1 MLQVDFVIDDVSHCR
16 AKNSRDLQST
26 TFYRVVLGG
35 NVTFTKAVL
44 DILSAEEDRSEFE
57 WLIQPR
63 EKKLR
68 TDFYQQKCGIRKVC
82 MAFARMLLF
91 MFLSLVFLLATVF
104 FYSVHNFL
112 YAHRMQ
118 KRKRLF
124 HHIELPMA
132 FAALSG
138 NKDMILLFKDFGVDL
153 AQRDPNL
160 NNVFHYISDMSIDK
174 PDKALKAYRA
184 MVDVIQDRMLLRE
197 LIYTKGHN
205 AYGITPFEHMALLG
219 SPVLLTE
226 VSKTVGIIREPV
238 LSISDADVLMQND
251 KGEGNFLTSP
261 TIMGDIGKL
270 DELGNP
276 PDPRYNLDKFNVSI
290 YESSDMFGKQSKVLN
305 IMATR
310 ELTLLS
316 EREIAL
322 LYKCPFLNRWWH
334 FKVTQMR
341 TFTSMMQWMDIIY
354 TVVILV
360 LLVGIG
366 GDTRIIPL
374 QTTYFKT
381 TTLVFMDRIMNE
393 TPSTMYSFPND
404 TALNEHARQILPDFS
419 TKFANME
426 HKRQMWDYANN
437 VGMRVDELTPYFQQ
451 VEGYSWLNLSMVEA
465 MYKTLC
471 NGSVGGHLLD
481 RDLCEE
487 EAVDRMVIACDHL
500 DRDTVLNRITL
511 LHGEYYKIFGFKIP
525 LMIYAETTNIML
537 LIIIG
542 IAALYLLFDLI
553 ERWIFLFRKV
563 AHLDQ
568 PIRGILLAIISTS
581 FPGSYTKRQLNVL
594 SCSCFVG
601 FFFYAYYKKLF
612 DPDDTLHQVEHHM
625 SMNSYFIISALVFRF
640 LMHIH
645 AMRLLRGIGH
655 FVITTYLMGT
665 NLLHFTTVYAAVL
678 FVFSIIF
685 HFLMRE
691 PNCMALKVDQ
701 FGTLP
706 ESMFTT
712 FQLGMGH
719 GEVDMFSISTPVQ
732 VMLFLKH

>member
-1 MLQVDFVIDDVSHCR
+1 
-16 AKNSRDLQST
+16 
-26 TFYRVVLGG
+26 
-35 NVTFTKAVL
+35 
-44 DILSAEEDRSEFE
+44 
-57 WLIQPR
+57 
-63 EKKLR
+63 
-68 TDFYQQKCGIRKVC
+68 
-82 MAFARMLLF
+82 
-91 MFLSLVFLLATVF
+91 
-104 FYSVHNFL
+104 
-112 YAHRMQ
+112 
-118 KRKRLF
+118 
-124 HHIELPMA
+124 MA

-138 NKDMILLFKDFGVDL
+138 KREMILLFKDFGVDVD
-153 AQRDPNL
+153 QRDPNL
-160 NNVFHYISDMSIDK
+160 NNVFHYVSDISIDK
-174 PDKALKAYRA
+174 PDKALKSYRA
-184 MVDVIQDRMLLRE
+184 LVHVIQDRELLRE

-205 AYGITPFEHMALLG
+205 AYGVTPFEHMALLG
-219 SPVLLTE
+219 SPLLLAE
-226 VSKTVGIIREPV
+226 VAKTVGIIREPV
-238 LSISDADVLMQND
+238 LSISDKDVLMQND

-261 TIMGDIGKL
+261 TPLNPEDLENL

-316 EREIAL
+316 EREIEL

-341 TFTSMMQWMDIIY
+341 TFTSMMQWTDIIF
-354 TVVILV
+354 TLFILV
-360 LLVGIG
+360 YLVSVG

-381 TTLVFMDRIMNE
+381 TTLVFMDRIKDIANSE
-393 TPSTMYSFPND
+393 RFLFPND
-404 TALNEHARQILPDFS
+404 TLNDRANGILPGFS
-419 TKFANME
+419 QSFE
-426 HKRQMWDYANN
+426 ELQDGHHLWEYAQTT
-437 VGMRVDELTPYFQQ
+437 GMRVDELTPHFQK
-451 VEGYSWLNLSMVEA
+451 VPGFSWLNYTLVEA
-465 MYKTLC
+465 MYKALC
-471 NGSVGGHLLD
+471 NATVGGHLLD
-481 RDLCEE
+481 RDSCEE
-487 EAVDRMVIACDHL
+487 EAVDRMVAACNHI
-500 DRDTVLNRITL
+500 DRDTVINSITL
-511 LHGEYYKIFGFKIP
+511 LHGLYYKVFEFKIP
-525 LMIYAETTNIML
+525 LSIYAETIHIML

-542 IAALYLLFDLI
+542 ISGLYLLLDLI

-568 PIRGILLAIISTS
+568 PIRGILLATISTS
-581 FPGSYTKRQLNVL
+581 FAGSYTKRQLNVL

-601 FFFYAYYKKLF
+601 FFFYAYYKKMF
-612 DPDDTLHQVEHHM
+612 DPDDTLQQVEHHTN
-625 SMNSYFIISALVFRF
+625 MNSYFIISALVFRF

-665 NLLHFTTVYAAVL
+665 NLLHFTTIYAAVL

-691 PNCMALKVDQ
+691 PSCMAHKFHQ
-701 FGTLP
+701 FETLL

-719 GEVDMFSISTPVQ
+719 GEVDVYSLSTPVKVTYILYTIICVLLLMNLIIAIMSTTATQ
-732 VMLFLKH
+732 IMTDPWKTAMWEMEWLKEALAAETTFQIMTAPLNRCLRPVLLKSVGFSVGKKKERGNVYIELFSCTDDTS